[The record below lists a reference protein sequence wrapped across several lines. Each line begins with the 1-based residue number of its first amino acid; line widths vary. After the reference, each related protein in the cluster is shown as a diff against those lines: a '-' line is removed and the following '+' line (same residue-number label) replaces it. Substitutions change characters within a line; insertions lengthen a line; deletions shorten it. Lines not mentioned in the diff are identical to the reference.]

1 MWTLFLME
9 IPSVRETDRPMRG
22 RKKQNKTRVWESAT
36 PMNHVG
42 WGNQCLDL
50 DVMTCLCCKW
60 LECNRA
66 WPVKLACSQWL
77 ALCSLLCLGAS
88 LPGVSCHWDQ
98 GEAQMFPAALP
109 NLIVGLPV
117 FMESW
122 YDPTPWTQHSR
133 LFAAWMAYY
142 THHWHRGMSDLS
154 QPDFGCQWFLCFLPT
169 NVLVF

>member
-1 MWTLFLME
+1 MNSFGFQIPHFAHSLRRAGEPTYFQQSSGRLCEYSSFLIKAWIDVNALSNGNPE
-9 IPSVRETDRPMRG
+9 CTWDRSPYEG
-22 RKKQNKTRVWESAT
+22 EKKQNKTRVWASAT
-36 PMNHVG
+36 PMIHVG

-88 LPGVSCHWDQ
+88 LPDVSCHWDQ

-109 NLIVGLPV
+109 NLIVSLPV
-117 FMESW
+117 FM
-122 YDPTPWTQHSR
+122 
-133 LFAAWMAYY
+133 
-142 THHWHRGMSDLS
+142 
-154 QPDFGCQWFLCFLPT
+154 
-169 NVLVF
+169 